1 MTLLQT
7 GAGVLGIK
15 TTVPLPVG
23 SAVTLQVQTAGAQ
36 LQAIVLAVTPQNG
49 TTLKSASQPP
59 AAAPGLAQAPLQP
72 AASGQPAAPAL
83 ATAAQAPV
91 DGRTAAP
98 STITATVIGPPGGPL
113 PPQAAATNAPLPAP
127 LPGTAAPTG
136 QAATTQPGTPS
147 AASLT
152 QAAAPAP
159 GTPIAS
165 QAAAY
170 QRRFDAVPA
179 PLPSQ
184 PAPTAQA
191 QAQAQAPATAPPVA
205 AEAKLMPQAARTEA
219 PPAPLPN
226 GTQIHVR
233 LVPAEGTAARQ
244 TPPLP
249 AGTPQ
254 TAARAPLL
262 PGLGWTGL
270 LRLPEPPT
278 APAAPPQPTATTLAA
293 TIVARTPAGQTI
305 LDTLIG
311 RILVPLPR
319 TLENAPA
326 GTKILLELLAGELAG
341 AAPRAGAAASA
352 PTTLAREWPG
362 LREMARLLQQ
372 APTQEVQAALERAIP
387 RPGPRLA
394 QQVMSFIEAA
404 TQGGARAWLGD
415 AVSSALQ
422 RLAGTGL
429 IERLDHDLREMLS
442 QRAADGEWRM
452 NIVPM
457 LDGRDFRQ
465 IRFFE
470 RRKKRDEAE
479 RKKDDASRFVVEC
492 EHSEFGPVQLDGLM
506 HERRMDL
513 IVRTHEP
520 LPADME
526 RDILV
531 LFGESCTGLNLAGQL
546 FFQAVP
552 VFPVNPLDDFGGR
565 GVQVSA

>member
-1 MTLLQT
+1 MH
-7 GAGVLGIK
+7 
-15 TTVPLPVG
+15 
-23 SAVTLQVQTAGAQ
+23 
-36 LQAIVLAVTPQNG
+36 
-49 TTLKSASQPP
+49 
-59 AAAPGLAQAPLQP
+59 
-72 AASGQPAAPAL
+72 
-83 ATAAQAPV
+83 
-91 DGRTAAP
+91 
-98 STITATVIGPPGGPL
+98 
-113 PPQAAATNAPLPAP
+113 
-127 LPGTAAPTG
+127 
-136 QAATTQPGTPS
+136 
-147 AASLT
+147 
-152 QAAAPAP
+152 
-159 GTPIAS
+159 
-165 QAAAY
+165 
-170 QRRFDAVPA
+170 
-179 PLPSQ
+179 
-184 PAPTAQA
+184 
-191 QAQAQAPATAPPVA
+191 
-205 AEAKLMPQAARTEA
+205 QAARTEA

-226 GTQIHVR
+226 GTQLQVR
-233 LVPAEGTAARQ
+233 LVPAEAAASQ
-244 TPPLP
+244 KMPAPL
-249 AGTPQ
+249 AASTPQ

-262 PGLGWTGL
+262 PTLGWAGL

-278 APAAPPQPTATTLAA
+278 APAPQPQPAATTLAA

-305 LDTLIG
+305 LDTLLG

-326 GTKILLELLAGELAG
+326 GTKILLELLASELAG
-341 AAPRAGAAASA
+341 AAPRAAAAASA
-352 PTTLAREWPG
+352 PMALAREWPG

-387 RPGPRLA
+387 TPGPRLA
-394 QQVMSFIEAA
+394 QQVMSFIEAT

-470 RRKKRDEAE
+470 RRKKRDEAD

-513 IVRTHEP
+513 IVRTHAP

-552 VFPVNPLDDFGGR
+552 VFPVNPLDDFGGS